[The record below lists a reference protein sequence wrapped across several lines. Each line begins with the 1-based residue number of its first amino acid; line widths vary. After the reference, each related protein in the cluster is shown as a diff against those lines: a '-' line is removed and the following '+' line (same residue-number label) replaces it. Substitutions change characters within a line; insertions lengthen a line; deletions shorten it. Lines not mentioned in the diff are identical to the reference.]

1 MPTIHSEKGF
11 QFRFF
16 SNEGNEPCHVHV
28 RGKGGIMKVWLPEV
42 IVADVR
48 GYSPREQREILGII
62 RDRKEKFAEAWNE
75 FFSKK
80 K

>member
-1 MPTIHSEKGF
+1 
-11 QFRFF
+11 
-16 SNEGNEPCHVHV
+16 
-28 RGKGGIMKVWLPEV
+28 MKVWLPEV

-62 RDRKEKFAEAWNE
+62 RNKREELVEEWNE